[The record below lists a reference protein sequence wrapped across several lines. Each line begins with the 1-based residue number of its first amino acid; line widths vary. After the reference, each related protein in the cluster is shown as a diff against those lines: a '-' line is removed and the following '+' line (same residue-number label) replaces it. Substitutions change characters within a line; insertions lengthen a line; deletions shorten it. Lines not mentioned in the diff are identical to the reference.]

1 MNLEE
6 LLYENAPLARD
17 AMLAALPA
25 PEECRHEFSPAFQRK
40 MRALL
45 RRQAHPLRHRV
56 LRSAAAVFLAAIVG
70 SAAWLAVDVRARTA
84 FFQWVEEFYETHI
97 VYRFQGVPAEE
108 EAAGVYRPA
117 WVPEGY
123 EAIDVWEQPN
133 NVMVLYE
140 NEDGSYMNFFYGPIQ
155 EGVAQVVNDSDIA
168 RKEPVDIHGVPGE
181 FYLAADPA
189 VSNTLIWS
197 DEDIG
202 MSFTISGFL
211 EKEDMLHMAESVFS
225 SDPTNQKN

>member
-1 MNLEE
+1 MISVMPTYQQHYSIPESIGAEVRIHQLTLE
-6 LLYENAPLARD
+6 NKF
-17 AMLAALPA
+17 LPDLD
-25 PEECRHEFSPAFQRK
+25 
-40 MRALL
+40 LL
-45 RRQAHPLRHRV
+45 RSQVDENTRMITINNPDNPTG
-56 LRSAAAVFLAAIVG
+56 SWIPKEEMMEIVKIAQEVG
-70 SAAWLAVDVRARTA
+70 A
-84 FFQWVEEFYETHI
+84 FILSDE
-97 VYRFQGVPAEE
+97 VYRG
-108 EAAGVYRPA
+108 
-117 WVPEGY
+117 
-123 EAIDVWEQPN
+123 IS
-133 NVMVLYE
+133 
-140 NEDGSYMNFFYGPIQ
+140 EDGSYMHFFYGPIQ

>member
-108 EAAGVYRPA
+108 TGVYRPA

-123 EAIDVWEQPN
+123 EEIDASDSTVIYLN
-133 NVMVLYE
+133 E
-140 NEDGSYMNFFYGPIQ
+140 NDGKILTFAYVPMQDGHTTGMITESMQ
-155 EGVAQVVNDSDIA
+155 RQSVE
-168 RKEPVDIHGVPGE
+168 VDGVPGD
-181 FYLAADPA
+181 FYLSTDSSVP
-189 VSNTLIWS
+189 SSLIWVN
-197 DEDIG
+197 EEAG
-202 MSFTISGFL
+202 LAFNFSGFL
-211 EKEDMLHMAESVFS
+211 TKDEFLHMASSVMQINI
-225 SDPTNQKN
+225 PK